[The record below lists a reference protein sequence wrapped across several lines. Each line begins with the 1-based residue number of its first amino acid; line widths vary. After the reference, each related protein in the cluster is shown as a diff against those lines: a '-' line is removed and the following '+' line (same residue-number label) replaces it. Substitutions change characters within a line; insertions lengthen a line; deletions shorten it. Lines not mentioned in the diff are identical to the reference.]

1 MNMVEEHTITF
12 EFARENLNNAS
23 TPLVQQLFGPPNK
36 ATSQKTMS
44 NFWMKSY
51 HLIVQITFKYWWGPL
66 GFHIC
71 CSCSITMVG
80 VITLKNEHVSKIE
93 NSPHMMM
100 KVV

>member
-12 EFARENLNNAS
+12 EFATENLNNAS

-36 ATSQKTMS
+36 AASQKTMS
-44 NFWMKSY
+44 NFWMKSS

-71 CSCSITMVG
+71 CSCSITVVG
-80 VITLKNEHVSKIE
+80 VITLKIEHVSKIE